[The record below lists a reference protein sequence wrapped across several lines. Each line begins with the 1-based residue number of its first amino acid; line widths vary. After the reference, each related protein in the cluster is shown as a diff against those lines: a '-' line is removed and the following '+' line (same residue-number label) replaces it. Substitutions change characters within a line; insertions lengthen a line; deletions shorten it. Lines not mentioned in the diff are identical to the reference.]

1 MIAETIMEILQDFI
15 MAFIPLFVAFDVIGI
30 LPIFLNFTKEL
41 SDTQVKKVVLHSTFT
56 ALIIGLIFL
65 FIGNGIFTVL
75 GITVHDFRIAGGLV
89 LLLVSITDIMGINFK
104 SDREE
109 HVEVGVVPIGMPL
122 ILGPAALTTVVM
134 LGGSLKWGYMV
145 LPVALFINLVIVFI
159 VFRNGRR
166 FARKLGPA
174 ISAVFSKVM
183 GLLIVAYAIMMI
195 RVGILASI
203 AEAIKK

>member
-1 MIAETIMEILQDFI
+1 MVAETIMEILQDFI
-15 MAFIPLFVAFDVIGI
+15 LAFIPLFVAFDVIGI
-30 LPIFLNFTKEL
+30 LPIFLNFTKAL
-41 SDTQVKKVVLHSTFT
+41 SDVQVKQVVLHSTFT

-203 AEAIKK
+203 TEAMKK